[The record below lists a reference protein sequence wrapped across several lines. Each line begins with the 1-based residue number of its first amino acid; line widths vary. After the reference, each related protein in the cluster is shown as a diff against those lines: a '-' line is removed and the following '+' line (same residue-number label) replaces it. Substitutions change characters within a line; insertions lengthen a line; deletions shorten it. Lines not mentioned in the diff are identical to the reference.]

1 MVAKKAPIPVKPVAW
16 LPCWRII
23 PSRFPPVDLL
33 ERVANADEFDIIYE
47 IEQLTNPRIRTEVG
61 EIDLVPREERMYG
74 PGTSLIM
81 AAFTHL
87 PTYFS
92 GSRFTDG
99 SYGVFYAGNS
109 LETAIA
115 ETKYHREKFLS
126 YSKLP
131 KIEVDMRVLLTDLK
145 ASLHDIV
152 GQKKERRSIYDPEN
166 YSDAQKLG
174 TALRGNGLSSYGI
187 RYSSVRY
194 QDGQCVA
201 IFRPSALKNCRQE
214 RHLCYVWNGEKITHV
229 YRKQMEPQV

>member
-1 MVAKKAPIPVKPVAW
+1 MVIDSLKIPVKHIAW

-23 PSRFPPVDLL
+23 PSRFPPIDLL
-33 ERVANADEFDIIYE
+33 ERVANAGEFNIIYE
-47 IEQLTNPRIRTEVG
+47 IEQLTNPRIRAEIG
-61 EIDLVPREERMYG
+61 EIDLVPREEQMYG

-87 PTYFS
+87 PTYFG

-115 ETKYHREKFLS
+115 ETKYHREKFLR

-131 KIEVDMRVLLTDLK
+131 KIEIDMRVLVTDLK
-145 ASLHDIV
+145 ARFHDIKD
-152 GQKKERRSIYDPEN
+152 QKKEQPSIYDPDN

-174 TALRGNGLSSYGI
+174 KALRGNGLSSYGI

-194 QDGQCVA
+194 SDGQCIAV
-201 IFRPSALKNCRQE
+201 FRPTALKNCRQE

-229 YRKQMEPQV
+229 YRKQMES

>member
-1 MVAKKAPIPVKPVAW
+1 MVVEVEETQIAVKQITC

-23 PSRFPPVDLL
+23 PSRFPPIDLL
-33 ERVANADEFDIIYE
+33 ERVSDVDEFAIIYE
-47 IEQLTNPRIRTEVG
+47 IEQLTNPRIRTEIG
-61 EIDLVPREERMYG
+61 EIDLVPREERMFG
-74 PGTSLIM
+74 PDTSQIM

-87 PTYFS
+87 PTYFG

-115 ETKYHREKFLS
+115 ETKYHREKFLG

-131 KIEVDMRVLLTDLK
+131 NMEIDMRVLLTDLK
-145 ASLHDIV
+145 APLHDIFD
-152 GQKKERRSIYDPEN
+152 QKKERPSIYDPEN
-166 YSDAQKLG
+166 LSSAQKLG
-174 TALRGNGLSSYGI
+174 KKLRGNGLSSYGI

-194 QDGQCVA
+194 LGGQCVA
-201 IFRPSALKNCRQE
+201 VFRPTALSNCRQE

-229 YRKQMEPQV
+229 YRKQVEP

>member
-1 MVAKKAPIPVKPVAW
+1 MVVETEKILVKKIAW

-23 PSRFPPVDLL
+23 PSRFPPIDLL
-33 ERVANADEFDIIYE
+33 ERVANANEFEIVYE
-47 IEQLTNPRIRTEVG
+47 IEQLTNPRIRTEIG
-61 EIDLVPREERMYG
+61 EIDLVPREEQLYG

-87 PTYFS
+87 PTYVG

-99 SYGVFYAGNS
+99 SYGVFYAANS

-115 ETKYHREKFLS
+115 ETKHHREKFLR

-131 KIEVDMRVLLTDLK
+131 KIEIDMRVLLTDLK
-145 ASLHDIV
+145 AHLHDIAD
-152 GQKKERRSIYDPEN
+152 QKKERSNIYDPETL
-166 YSDAQKLG
+166 SDAQTLG
-174 TALRGNGLSSYGI
+174 KALRGNGLSSYGI

-194 QDGQCVA
+194 LDGQCVA
-201 IFRPSALKNCRQE
+201 VFRPTALKNCRQE

-229 YRKQMEPQV
+229 YRKQMEPE